1 MASNVVCVSR
11 TLGAGGDEVAR
22 LVAERLGFR
31 YVDDEIVVRAAE
43 AADVSEGAVAEAE
56 HKRPLIARILTAMA
70 AAPAPE
76 VGGYVALP
84 VVSPDYERLIE
95 EVVKET
101 ADAGRVV
108 IAAHAASI
116 PLSGKEGVLRVFV
129 TASSETRAARLAR
142 EGELD
147 ERAAARAV
155 RDSDGERQDYRKRF
169 YRAGEEQPT
178 DYDLVI
184 NTDALSVEQAATVV
198 VAAAQAG

>member
-22 LVAERLGFR
+22 LVAERMGFR

-43 AADVSEGAVAEAE
+43 AAGVSVGAVVEAE
-56 HKRPLIARILTAMA
+56 HKQPLIARILTAMA

-76 VGGYVALP
+76 AGGYVALP
-84 VVSPDYERLIE
+84 VISADYERLIE

-101 ADAGRVV
+101 ADEGRAV
-108 IAAHAASI
+108 IVAHAASI

-142 EGELD
+142 DGELD
-147 ERAAARAV
+147 ERAAERAV
-155 RDSDGERQDYRKRF
+155 RDSDGERRDYRKRF

-178 DYDLVI
+178 DYDLVV
-184 NTDALSVEQAATVV
+184 NTDALSAEQAAAVV
-198 VAAAQAG
+198 VAAAQSG